1 MAETSIDLSSVV
13 DCKQPIWAKC
23 LLLRHDHSPTRNEQN
38 VPIGKVM
45 QFRLYNPDPAFGID
59 ITKFK
64 VRFNAGSWYEYG
76 NSRLTFTEVSYREY
90 RVFFNPPNFSY
101 DAQIDVELY
110 CTDHLNNKGI
120 LLEMF

>member
-1 MAETSIDLSSVV
+1 MAESITDLSSSIG
-13 DCKQPIWAKC
+13 CEQPVWDKC
-23 LLLRHDHSPTRNEQN
+23 LLLRHDHSPARNEASAQ
-38 VPIGKVM
+38 VGKVM

-90 RVFFNPPNFSY
+90 RVFFNPPSFDY
-101 DAQIDVELY
+101 DSQINVELY
-110 CTDHLNNKGI
+110 CADHLNNKGI
-120 LLEMF
+120 LLEIL